1 MVLSKLVFTLE
12 FFKGSSTFKK
22 IPPIKPSIS
31 FKKLPPILSSTSF
44 YQLNKYVRNFN
55 QFFS

>member
-1 MVLSKLVFTLE
+1 MVLSKLVFTFESL
-12 FFKGSSTFKK
+12 KGSSTFKK